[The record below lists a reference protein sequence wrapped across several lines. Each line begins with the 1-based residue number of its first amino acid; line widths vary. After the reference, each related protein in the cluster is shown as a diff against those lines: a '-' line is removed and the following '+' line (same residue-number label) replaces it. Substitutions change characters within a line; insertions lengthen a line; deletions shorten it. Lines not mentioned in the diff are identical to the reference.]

1 MLETDASCIGIGV
14 VLSQTKH
21 PIAYFSKKLTPNM
34 QKQSAYVR
42 EFFAVT
48 EAVAKFRHYLMDHPF
63 IIQTDQEALKHLCQ
77 KVIQTP
83 EQQKWLPKLLGYNFT
98 IEYNQGKENIPID
111 ALSRCHMMTGSSPQ
125 CHLIP

>member
-1 MLETDASCIGIGV
+1 MLETDASWIGIGV

-21 PIAYFSKKLTPNM
+21 PIAHFSKKLTPNM

-63 IIQTDQEALKHLCQ
+63 II
-77 KVIQTP
+77 
-83 EQQKWLPKLLGYNFT
+83 
-98 IEYNQGKENIPID
+98 
-111 ALSRCHMMTGSSPQ
+111 
-125 CHLIP
+125 